1 LAPVSYAG
9 AWSPLL
15 GPPDRLR
22 AAARGRS
29 GLADNEVPGGVDYD
43 VSGTEADLVD
53 RTELRHEPR
62 HIKVVLAVGG
72 VESSRVESTDRFLEL
87 VRARRRRRTRHTAL
101 DFLTECTQY

>member
-72 VESSRVESTDRFLEL
+72 VESSRVDRPIP
-87 VRARRRRRTRHTAL
+87 RIGPGP
-101 DFLTECTQY
+101 TEASNPTHCA